1 MLENKQTWNKINNY
15 ICHVADRGTPPR
27 YGRYRRKPGR
37 TKTSKRTRRFPQALA
52 VSNGRTGL
60 ITEEKSYKQI
70 PFLVIGDF
78 NSKNEVWGGN
88 VTNRRGTEL
97 LAWCNLHSLTII
109 NDGLVPTLVRQNGQS
124 YLSIIS
130 DHIQNQNLQWKVL
143 KDPDI
148 TEHKFIV
155 TKLTNKEPK
164 SNKRKTRL
172 GETNIELLIK
182 TFKEKCQAVPLPIS
196 VPEMTT
202 LIRDAYHECTPRV
215 LCNED
220 YQMPFWWSEGIQT
233 AIQEVQHQRRQF
245 QRVANNRTKR

>member
-1 MLENKQTWNKINNY
+1 MLRQIMRAKADEERRRELEAKQQIRIITRSMISWDI
-15 ICHVADRGTPPR
+15 TPAH
-27 YGRYRRKPGR
+27 
-37 TKTSKRTRRFPQALA
+37 PQAPEHQP
-52 VSNGRTGL
+52 G
-60 ITEEKSYKQI
+60 ISYKQI

-109 NDGLVPTLVRQNGQS
+109 NDGLVPTL
-124 YLSIIS
+124 
-130 DHIQNQNLQWKVL
+130 WKVL

-233 AIQEVQHQRRQF
+233 AIQEGSDKKAASEDRNGKGD
-245 QRVANNRTKR
+245 ATIYPPTAKSTRTKKGSNCDKRL